1 MKTEK
6 GGGHKGKRQELFF
19 FFFGLQWVLVAALG
33 FFVAASNLSLVLVMG
48 AIF

>member
-6 GGGHKGKRQELFF
+6 GEGHKGKRQELF

>member
-1 MKTEK
+1 MGVTRAK
-6 GGGHKGKRQELFF
+6 GRNFFF
-19 FFFGLQWVLVAALG
+19 FFFGLQWVLVAALE